1 MSLSQDREGT
11 STPLSIP
18 RCRSACPDL
27 VVSWKVPIIPKMPL
41 SLKTYCI
48 KPDPAGGTLF
58 YALRDE

>member
-48 KPDPAGGTLF
+48 KPDPA
-58 YALRDE
+58 